1 MTSDENLVIP
11 QEVNRIVSDMIE
23 HIYEAFRIDFRDNL
37 ELRMGLCMHMVPCWR
52 GSRVGCG

>member
-1 MTSDENLVIP
+1 MIP

-37 ELRMGLCMHMVPCWR
+37 ELRMGL
-52 GSRVGCG
+52 